1 LTDDAVRSI
10 MDILFSTGRCVIS
23 PPKIVPLLIR
33 HRALL
38 AVGAG
43 SLMAGLALSL
53 VAAHFLKPVPIRK
66 PPPAPIIAPP
76 VPPEPSFT
84 PVPEPEPAPTP
95 APAPESSAPPA
106 PAPAAA
112 LPAPAASAPMPA
124 WQAFAVPARAG
135 KALVAVII
143 DDMGVDRRRSARVA
157 ELPGPLTLSY
167 MTYAPHAAEQAA
179 AAHAHGHELMMHM
192 PMQPLAALDAGPD
205 VLSEQ
210 LPAAELRRRVEAD
223 LDRFPGFVGIN
234 NHMGSRFT
242 AYAPG
247 MKIVMQEL
255 HRRGLLFIDSMTT
268 PKSVGMA
275 EAREA
280 GVPTARRN
288 IFLDDVEDQASVAR
302 QLAKAEEQ
310 ARSAGSVIVIG
321 HPHDGT
327 IAALAAW
334 LPTLEKKGI
343 TLVPVTAVVKARE
356 GKAGN

>member
-1 LTDDAVRSI
+1 
-10 MDILFSTGRCVIS
+10 
-23 PPKIVPLLIR
+23 
-33 HRALL
+33 
-38 AVGAG
+38 
-43 SLMAGLALSL
+43 MAGLALSL
-53 VAAHFLKPVPIRK
+53 VAAHFLKPVPVRK
-66 PPPAPIIAPP
+66 PSPVAPIAAPP
-76 VPPEPSFT
+76 VPPEPSPT
-84 PVPEPEPAPTP
+84 PVPEPEPETTP
-95 APAPESSAPPA
+95 APAVPA
-106 PAPAAA
+106 PAM
-112 LPAPAASAPMPA
+112 APLPA
-124 WQAFAVPARAG
+124 WQAFAVPARPG

-167 MTYAPHAAEQAA
+167 MTYATHAAEQSA
-179 AAHAHGHELMMHM
+179 AAHAQGHELMMHM
-192 PMQPLAALDAGPD
+192 PMQPLASLDAGPD

-210 LPAAELRRRVEAD
+210 LPPAELRRRVDAD

-234 NHMGSRFT
+234 NHMGSKFT

-247 MKIVMQEL
+247 MKIVMQAL
-255 HRRGLLFIDSMTT
+255 HQRGLLFIDSMTT

-310 ARSAGSVIVIG
+310 AKSAGSVIVIG

-334 LPTLEKKGI
+334 LPTLNKKGI

-356 GKAGN
+356 AQGN

>member
-1 LTDDAVRSI
+1 MTAR
-10 MDILFSTGRCVIS
+10 FPTGRCVIS

-53 VAAHFLKPVPIRK
+53 VAAHFLKPVPMPVRK
-66 PPPAPIIAPP
+66 PPPMAPIVVPP
-76 VPPEPSFT
+76 VPPEPSLS
-84 PVPEPEPAPTP
+84 PVPEPEPETTPAPIP
-95 APAPESSAPPA
+95 APAPE
-106 PAPAAA
+106 AAA
-112 LPAPAASAPMPA
+112 LPVPDAPAAVAPVPA
-124 WQAFAVPARAG
+124 WQAFAVPARPG
-135 KALVAVII
+135 NALVAVII
-143 DDMGVDRRRSARVA
+143 DDMGVDRLRSAKVA
-157 ELPGPLTLSY
+157 VLPGPLTLSY
-167 MTYAPHAAEQAA
+167 MTYAPHAAEQSAA
-179 AAHAHGHELMMHM
+179 ARAHGHELMMHM
-192 PMQPLAALDAGPD
+192 PMQPLASLDAGPD

-210 LPAAELRRRVEAD
+210 LPPAELRRRVEAD
-223 LDRFPGFVGIN
+223 LDRFPGFVGVN
-234 NHMGSRFT
+234 NHMGSKFT
-242 AYAPG
+242 ANAPG
-247 MKIVMQEL
+247 MKIVMQAL
-255 HRRGLLFIDSMTT
+255 HQRGLLFIDSMTT

-310 ARSAGSVIVIG
+310 AKSAGSVIVIG

-334 LPTLEKKGI
+334 LPTLQKKGI

-356 GKAGN
+356 GEVSN